1 MVKYILAKQKASLQ
15 VNTFVL
21 LSATEGPERIPIFY
35 YLKGKNHMSILSYI
49 AIAVIIATVW
59 ALAKRYETR
68 LVLFTAGFFLCVLA
82 MNPMDALNS
91 FAKSMTKGGLIMAI
105 CSSMGF
111 AYVATMCKADRS
123 LVHYLA
129 SPIKGLGI
137 FLIPVCTAVTFVLNI
152 AIPSAAGCSAAV
164 GATLIPVM
172 LRAGI
177 KPAAA
182 AAAVFGGT
190 MGSLLSPGSAHNP
203 FISNMAK
210 MDMMD
215 FIAYHSTYSIIIGVI
230 SAVGLLVVCFLLGD
244 HKGDTNAQAQV
255 EAKNDGFKANP
266 ILAVLTVLPIII
278 LVTGNVWIPAI
289 KMGVAQ
295 AMVLGAIVLLLA
307 SWLINRTN
315 PQEFSKN
322 FFTGM
327 GKAYGDVMGIIIAAG
342 VFAAGLKAAGLIDAF
357 IALLKTSNDI
367 ARWGG
372 SLGPWF
378 MAIISGS
385 GDAAT
390 FAFNEA
396 VTPHAKEF
404 GMEIHS
410 LGALA
415 YLSGAIGR
423 TMSPIAGGMIV
434 VCGIAMANPIEVAK
448 RTAVPMTVAVFLLA
462 LVMV

>member
-1 MVKYILAKQKASLQ
+1 MSLLEW
-15 VNTFVL
+15 F
-21 LSATEGPERIPIFY
+21 
-35 YLKGKNHMSILSYI
+35 
-49 AIAVIIATVW
+49 AIAVIFVTVY
-59 ALAKRYETR
+59 ALIKRVETR
-68 LVLFTAGFFLCVLA
+68 LVLFTAGFVLCLVA
-82 MNPMDALNS
+82 MEPMKALNS
-91 FAKSMTKGGLIMAI
+91 FASSMTKGSLIMAI

-111 AYVATMCKADRS
+111 AYIAAFTKCDRS

-129 SPIKGLGI
+129 APIRGLGV
-137 FLIPVCTAVTFVLNI
+137 FLLPVCTAVTFMINI

-164 GATLIPVM
+164 GSTLIPVM

-203 FISNMAK
+203 FIANMAG

-215 FIAYHSTYSIIIGVI
+215 FIAYHTPWSIGVGVI
-230 SAVGLLVVCFLLGD
+230 SAVGLLVWCFVLGD
-244 HKGDTNAQAQV
+244 HKGDKNATAEV
-255 EAKNDGFKANP
+255 KVVDDGFKANP
-266 ILAVLTVLPIII
+266 LMAFLTLVPILI
-278 LVTGNVWIPAI
+278 LVIGNVWVPAM

-295 AMVLGAIVLLLA
+295 AMVLGAVIMLVCSMVLQ
-307 SWLINRTN
+307 RTN
-315 PQEFSKN
+315 PQEFTKQ
-322 FFTGM
+322 FFNGL

-342 VFAAGLKAAGLIDAF
+342 VFAAGLQASGLIATF
-357 IALLKTSNDI
+357 IEMLKESNDI

-372 SLGPWF
+372 SVGPWLL
-378 MAIISGS
+378 ATISGS

-410 LGALA
+410 LGGLA
-415 YLSGAIGR
+415 YLCGAIGR

-434 VCGIAMANPIEVAK
+434 VCGIAQANPIEVAK
-448 RTAVPMTVAVFLLA
+448 RTAVPMTIATFVLA
-462 LVMV
+462 LFMV